1 MVYQRLMEIE
11 SRLLP
16 MGLHTVGVPP
26 TAEEAI
32 ATLVSIA
39 EIDRPE
45 DEILGLPRILANAE
59 GRKLEKITQGT
70 RAAVRALV
78 DESTDSQGRVKEVQ
92 NVMEKALGGMFGQ
105 APYRKALASAGF
117 QKASEDKMLEPLFE
131 YLEFCLR
138 QVVADNELGALVD
151 ALDGQYIEPGPG
163 GDPIRNPGV
172 LPTGKNMHALDPQS
186 IPTTAAVEC
195 ANRVVEKLLER
206 LEKDNG
212 ELPE

>member
-1 MVYQRLMEIE
+1 
-11 SRLLP
+11 

-59 GRKLEKITQGT
+59 GRKLEEIYRNANEGVLQDVELLQKITQGT

-117 QKASEDKMLEPLFE
+117 TKASEDKMLEPLFE
-131 YLEFCLR
+131 YLEFCMIS
-138 QVVADNELGALVD
+138 AF
-151 ALDGQYIEPGPG
+151 
-163 GDPIRNPGV
+163 
-172 LPTGKNMHALDPQS
+172 
-186 IPTTAAVEC
+186 
-195 ANRVVEKLLER
+195 
-206 LEKDNG
+206 
-212 ELPE
+212 

>member
-1 MVYQRLMEIE
+1 MKELSELVSSYQGLRENEDRGPSIVNSIIAAAYSCNLDKDVKNLPDVEFDSKDVDLERRDTIVGMVYQRLMEIE

-59 GRKLEKITQGT
+59 GRKLEEIYRNANEGVLQDVELLQKITQGT

-105 APYRKALASAGF
+105 APYRKALAAAGF
-117 QKASEDKMLEPLFE
+117 TLSL
-131 YLEFCLR
+131 
-138 QVVADNELGALVD
+138 
-151 ALDGQYIEPGPG
+151 IH
-163 GDPIRNPGV
+163 I
-172 LPTGKNMHALDPQS
+172 
-186 IPTTAAVEC
+186 
-195 ANRVVEKLLER
+195 
-206 LEKDNG
+206 
-212 ELPE
+212 